1 MVWAQIFKILAKIF
15 AILVFNYYN
24 YNWYKGK
31 FYSYQKGH
39 GSISYNV

>member
-1 MVWAQIFKILAKIF
+1 MVSAQIFKILAKIF

-24 YNWYKGK
+24 CNWYKGK